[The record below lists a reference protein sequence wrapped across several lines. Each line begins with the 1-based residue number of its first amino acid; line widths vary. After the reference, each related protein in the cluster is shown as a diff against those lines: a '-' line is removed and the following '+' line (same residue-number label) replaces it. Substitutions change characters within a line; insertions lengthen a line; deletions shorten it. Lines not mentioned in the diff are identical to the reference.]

1 MSDDFY
7 LQMEEILDYY
17 KNPKNVG
24 IIENPDIHAEDDN
37 IPCGDHIEIFI
48 KIKDGKVVDAKF
60 RGQGC
65 IISQAS
71 ASMLM
76 ERIVG
81 MNLEDMK
88 KLTKKDILSM
98 LGINLSP
105 TRMKCALLS
114 LKVLNEG
121 ISKYEG
127 KEFDLEK
134 YLREKVEEE

>member
-1 MSDDFY
+1 
-7 LQMEEILDYY
+7 
-17 KNPKNVG
+17 
-24 IIENPDIHAEDDN
+24 
-37 IPCGDHIEIFI
+37 
-48 KIKDGKVVDAKF
+48 
-60 RGQGC
+60 
-65 IISQAS
+65 
-71 ASMLM
+71 
-76 ERIVG
+76 
-81 MNLEDMK
+81 
-88 KLTKKDILSM
+88 M

>member
-1 MSDDFY
+1 MSDDLFS
-7 LQMEEILDYY
+7 QMEIILDYY

-24 IIENPDIHAEDDN
+24 IIENPDIHAEDTN
-37 IPCGDHIEIFI
+37 IPCGDHVEIFV

-60 RGQGC
+60 KGQGC

-81 MNLEDMK
+81 MDLEDVK
-88 KLTKKDILSM
+88 KLTKKDILNM

-134 YLREKVEEE
+134 YLKEKVEEG